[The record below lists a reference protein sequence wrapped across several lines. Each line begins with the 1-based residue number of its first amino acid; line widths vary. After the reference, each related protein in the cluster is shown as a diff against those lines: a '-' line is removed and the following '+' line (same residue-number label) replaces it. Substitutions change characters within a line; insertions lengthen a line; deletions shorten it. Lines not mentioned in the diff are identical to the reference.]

1 MKNINIIHLP
11 YRGDNLEYLKA
22 ITNLT
27 GHFNLY
33 RASELCEL
41 GRVLKYG
48 TDRGGYDS
56 EKKWRDTNIR
66 YEDVIFGTTE
76 SVITEAEKDV
86 EKSSS
91 FKKFA
96 VIKDP
101 VLLIYDILGFKQL
114 DEREWLFINTVNK
127 LQFLMNVVIL

>member
-1 MKNINIIHLP
+1 MKTVNIIHLP

-33 RASELCEL
+33 RASELSDM

-48 TDRGGYDS
+48 TDRGGY
-56 EKKWRDTNIR
+56 EGNKMWRNTMIS
-66 YEDVIFGTTE
+66 YEDVIFATTE
-76 SVITEAEKDV
+76 QIITDAEKDPN
-86 EKSSS
+86 KSSS

-96 VIKDP
+96 IIKDP
-101 VLLIYDILGFKQL
+101 VLLIYDINGFKQMN
-114 DEREWLFINTVNK
+114 EREWLFLDTRTK
-127 LQFLMNVVIL
+127 LMTLKHIVIL